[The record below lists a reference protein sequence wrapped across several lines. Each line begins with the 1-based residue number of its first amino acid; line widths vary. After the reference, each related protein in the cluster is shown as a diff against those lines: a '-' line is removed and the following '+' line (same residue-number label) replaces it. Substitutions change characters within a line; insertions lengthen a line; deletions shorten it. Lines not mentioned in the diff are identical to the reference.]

1 MEYIGLAAIAG
12 CYLAIIGLYVWVFRQ
27 IQEVKNEMN
36 KHKQNHKAHTSSD
49 QLVFK
54 DVCDEKIRRFEEK
67 MDNLKGTMENGFTD
81 LKEFFKGK

>member
-1 MEYIGLAAIAG
+1 VEYIGLAAIAG

-36 KHKQNHKAHTSSD
+36 KHKQNHKVHISSD

-54 DVCDEKIRRFEEK
+54 DVCDEKVRRFEEK
-67 MDNLKGTMENGFTD
+67 MDNLKETMENGFTD